1 MVNSG
6 VRFLYSSAASAM
18 NGLMVEPGGYW
29 PRSARLLSGLSGE
42 LLSASQFCG
51 SMPSTKRLGSK
62 PGLRDERQH
71 VAGLRVDRHQRAA
84 EVLERLLGDLL
95 QLEVERHA

>member
-6 VRFLYSSAASAM
+6 ERFLFSSAASAM
-18 NGLMVEPGGYW
+18 NGLMVDPGAYW

-42 LLSASQFCG
+42 LLSASQFTG

-62 PGLRDERQH
+62 PGLETSARISPVFGSIAMSAPR
-71 VAGLRVDRHQRAA
+71 
-84 EVLERLLGDLL
+84 
-95 QLEVERHA
+95 